1 MKIVFDPNKDTANQ
15 SKHGVSLAFAKH
27 LDWDWLQAKPDSR
40 KDYGEQR
47 MIGYAPV
54 LDRVYCVVY
63 IDRDNERRIVS
74 LRKANK
80 REVNR
85 YEIYISP

>member
-1 MKIVFDPNKDTANQ
+1 MNITFDSNKDTTNQ

-27 LDWDWLQAKPDSR
+27 LEWDWLQAEPDNR
-40 KDYGEQR
+40 RDYGEQR
-47 MIGYAPV
+47 MIGYMPV

-63 IDRDNERRIVS
+63 IDRDDERRIVS

-80 REVNR
+80 REVKR
-85 YEIYISP
+85 YEIHINP

>member
-1 MKIVFDPNKDTANQ
+1 MKIPYDPNKDFTNQ
-15 SKHGVSLAFAKH
+15 SKHGVSLTLAKN
-27 LDWDWLQAKPDSR
+27 LEWAWLQAEPDSR

-47 MIGYAPV
+47 MIGYAPI

-63 IDRDNERRIVS
+63 TDRDDERRIVS

-80 REVNR
+80 GEVKR
-85 YEIYISP
+85 YAIQINP